1 MVTGAV
7 ISASVAVILAILTQ
21 IAVSIRARTDRRYLA
36 RRLALR
42 EAQDAALAYRTAL
55 LRYGR
60 ALPRSVSAVE
70 GGVLADVPP
79 ALDDDRIT
87 TQGGFT
93 VAVSRVED
101 AYIALSLERW
111 AQTASRRFIDV
122 QDVSANVEQEWFAY
136 ANKLIA
142 LALPRADCQTNEKTR
157 NTLSAPAVPPGII
170 GGPDD
175 LGVAEP

>member
-60 ALPRSVSAVE
+60 ALPR
-70 GGVLADVPP
+70 
-79 ALDDDRIT
+79 
-87 TQGGFT
+87 
-93 VAVSRVED
+93 
-101 AYIALSLERW
+101 
-111 AQTASRRFIDV
+111 
-122 QDVSANVEQEWFAY
+122 
-136 ANKLIA
+136 
-142 LALPRADCQTNEKTR
+142 
-157 NTLSAPAVPPGII
+157 
-170 GGPDD
+170 
-175 LGVAEP
+175 